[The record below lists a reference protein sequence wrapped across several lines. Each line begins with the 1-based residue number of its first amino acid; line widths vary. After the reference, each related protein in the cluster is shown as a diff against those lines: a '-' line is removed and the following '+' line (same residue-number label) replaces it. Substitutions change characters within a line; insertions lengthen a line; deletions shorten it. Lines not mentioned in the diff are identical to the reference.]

1 MKRILA
7 FLALAVF
14 SFPVYAQQSDC
25 TPPPIKP
32 PIPREV
38 FEKYIEKMLDS
49 TGDGAGSAKEMY
61 DQLDKEFNLS
71 EGLIK
76 VKMGD
81 QVIYMQPKEFLS
93 ELQAKRRDESE
104 PQDSW
109 FKGDGSRDKE
119 QIIIEPDG
127 KVKII
132 FDEGVKKSKDG
143 VFWTSHL
150 FKSRMTNDPQAG
162 ERADECGSG
171 GLEIKYEPLPIKVK
185 DPQKLAD
192 VYVGGQGAVQLKVTD
207 YLERWCL
214 DGYKFKITVTNPEV
228 MSAPSEVT
236 SNSSGNALVV
246 IKGLKE
252 GESKLKITLNL
263 SDEETGEAL
272 NFDFEVAIN
281 VLPPEEWSYSM
292 HIYDCMLEPA
302 QEYDMAGDLKVI
314 QTFNED
320 DYLAHWHVSE
330 FSDARKSGGASYPVI
345 GGFMDEL
352 NRDKGIV
359 VGFDI
364 EGLKNRTAKA
374 KKDMNKTER
383 QFKKDV
389 MRFAMS
395 LLRNQLETFTYEGS
409 DNPISCVI
417 TPLKEGTMSFNFSK
431 DQLLGFAGIDMNYTP
446 GGAPPEL
453 PQITEEEYK
462 QKMTE
467 GMKNFLDSG
476 GVVVIPDFTKVLF
489 VQLGNIF
496 LTMDV
501 AELKVLG
508 GADPHQAAEDMMNVR
523 GTISFSRNK

>member
-14 SFPVYAQQSDC
+14 SLSLYAQDC
-25 TPPPIKP
+25 TPPPKRDP
-32 PIPREV
+32 VPQSE
-38 FEKYIEKMLDS
+38 IEKFIDLLLNGE
-49 TGDGAGSAKEMY
+49 GDGKGSAKEFF
-61 DQLDKEFNLS
+61 DELDKKYNLS

-76 VKMGD
+76 AKVGD
-81 QVIYMQPKEFLS
+81 QEVYMQPKEFFS
-93 ELQAKRRDESE
+93 ELMAKRKDESE
-104 PQDSW
+104 PKDAW
-109 FKGDGSRDKE
+109 FKGDGRHDKDE
-119 QIIIEPDG
+119 IIIHPDG
-127 KVKII
+127 KVQVI
-132 FDEGVKKSKDG
+132 FNEDTKRSKDG
-143 VFWTSHL
+143 VNWIIHL
-150 FKSRMTNDPQAG
+150 FKSKLNDNPKEG
-162 ERADECGSG
+162 EREDECGSG
-171 GLEIKYEPLPIKVK
+171 GLEIKYEPLPVKVK
-185 DPQKLAD
+185 EPQKIAD

-236 SNSSGNALVV
+236 SNSTGDALVV

-252 GESKLKITLNL
+252 GQSKLKL
-263 SDEETGEAL
+263 SIDLTDSETGDVL
-272 NFDFEVAIN
+272 KFEQEIAID
-281 VLPPEEWSYSM
+281 VLPAEEWSYSM

-302 QEYDMAGDLKVI
+302 QEYDLTGEFKVI

-320 DYLAHWHVSE
+320 ERLVHWHVSE
-330 FSDARKSGGASYPVI
+330 FSDAKKSGGASYPVI

-359 VGFDI
+359 MGIDI

-383 QFKKDV
+383 QLKKDA

-417 TPLKEGTMSFNFSK
+417 APMKEGTQSFEFGNVELLGISGMDMSF
-431 DQLLGFAGIDMNYTP
+431 TP
-446 GGAPPEL
+446 GGAPPEM
-453 PQITEEEYK
+453 PKMSEEEYK
-462 QKMTE
+462 QKMQE
-467 GMKNFLDSG
+467 GMNNYLESG
-476 GVVVIPDFTKVLF
+476 KVVVIPDFTKMMF
-489 VQLGNIF
+489 VSMGNIF

-508 GADPHQAAEDMMNVR
+508 GADPYQAAKDMINVR
-523 GTISFSRNK
+523 GTLTFTRNK